1 MRPPPQRNFVGIARQ
16 LRPHFGAPPA
26 LTPAPLKAYVAPLNK
41 DPPLTQACQR
51 GHEKNALPLRE
62 VNRFRNLDPSGD
74 YSHHAPRPKLPR
86 RPNVQ
91 TPILV
96 RTFE

>member
-1 MRPPPQRNFVGIARQ
+1 MRPPAQRNFVGIARQ
-16 LRPHFGAPPA
+16 VRPHFGTPPGP
-26 LTPAPLKAYVAPLNK
+26 TPAPLKAYAAPLNR
-41 DPPLTQACQR
+41 DPLMSQACIR
-51 GHEKNALPLRE
+51 GHETNSLPLLE

-74 YSHHAPRPKLPR
+74 YSRHAPRPKLAR

-91 TPILV
+91 APILV